1 MCEPTQL
8 THLRLATSKGPQTSI
23 SPLMALHRVGAD
35 AVLPSDFQHVN
46 TGPQLALDTLFKVF
60 S

>member
-1 MCEPTQL
+1 
-8 THLRLATSKGPQTSI
+8 
-23 SPLMALHRVGAD
+23 MALHRVGAD